1 MKKKI
6 DSLEQ
11 DKPLLTVTVG
21 EFSSIIRELLKERVV
36 PSDKT
41 VCGLSELAGVLG
53 CGRSKVSE
61 LKRLGV
67 LDDAVVS
74 EVGRQTVFD
83 VEKARALVTIHK
95 KNLK

>member
-21 EFSSIIRELLKERVV
+21 EFSSIIRELLKERVT

-53 CGRSKVSE
+53 YGRSKVSE

-83 VEKARALVTIHK
+83 VEKVRALVTIHK